1 MIKKAVFLQS
11 SPDLASCPLPTL
23 PEFAFIGRSNVGKS
37 SLINMLT
44 RHGNLAKVSSVPGKT
59 RHIVFFTVDDS
70 WRLVDVPGYGYAKV
84 SQAQR
89 AQFAAAALDYI
100 ARRETLHCLFVL
112 VDSRIPP
119 QDIDLRFVNYLGEN
133 GIPFALVF
141 TKTDKL
147 AERRWRVNT
156 DAFMQ
161 RMSETWEA
169 FPPVFFTSSATGAGR
184 DELLRFILGSMKSNS

>member
-70 WRLVDVPGYGYAKV
+70 WRLVDLPGYGYAKV

-156 DAFMQ
+156 DSFMQ

>member
-70 WRLVDVPGYGYAKV
+70 WRLVDLPGYGYARV

-184 DELLRFILGSMKSNS
+184 DELLRFILGSMKSNN

>member
-70 WRLVDVPGYGYAKV
+70 WRLVDLPGYGYARV
-84 SQAQR
+84 SQARR

-184 DELLRFILGSMKSNS
+184 DELLRFIIGSMKLNS

>member
-70 WRLVDVPGYGYAKV
+70 WRLVDLPGYGYARV
-84 SQAQR
+84 SQARR

-184 DELLRFILGSMKSNS
+184 DELLRFILGSMKLNS

>member
-70 WRLVDVPGYGYAKV
+70 WRLVDLPGYGYAKV

>member
-1 MIKKAVFLQS
+1 M
-11 SPDLASCPLPTL
+11 
-23 PEFAFIGRSNVGKS
+23 
-37 SLINMLT
+37 
-44 RHGNLAKVSSVPGKT
+44 PGKT

-70 WRLVDVPGYGYAKV
+70 WRLVDLPGYGYARV

>member
-59 RHIVFFTVDDS
+59 RHIVFCTVDDS
-70 WRLVDVPGYGYAKV
+70 WRLVDLPGYGYARV
-84 SQAQR
+84 SQARR

>member
-44 RHGNLAKVSSVPGKT
+44 RHGNLAKISSVPGKT

-70 WRLVDVPGYGYAKV
+70 WRLVDLPGYGYAKV
-84 SQAQR
+84 SREQR
-89 AQFAAAALDYI
+89 SQFAAAALDYI
-100 ARRETLHCLFVL
+100 ARRETLHCLLVL

-119 QDIDLRFVNYLGEN
+119 QEIDIRFVNYLGEN

-147 AERRWRVNT
+147 PERRWRVNT
-156 DAFMQ
+156 DAFM
-161 RMSETWEA
+161 RRLSETWET
-169 FPPVFFTSSATGAGR
+169 FPPVFFTSSATHAGR
-184 DELLRFILGSMKSNS
+184 DELLRFILGSIKSNN

>member
-70 WRLVDVPGYGYAKV
+70 WRLVDLPGYGYARV